1 VILLNKKIVIALG
14 GNALGKNLKEQME
27 AVQKTAKPIVDL
39 LEAGHQVVL
48 THGNGPQV
56 GMINLAMALAHEV
69 DAKIEGLSMSMCV
82 AMSQGYIGYDLQNA
96 LRAELLSR
104 KMNIPVSTIITQVV
118 VDKDAPEFKIPTK
131 PIGQFY
137 SKEAADKMIANGA
150 TMIEDSGRGYR
161 HVIASPKPIDVV
173 EKETIKTLV
182 DAGQLVITVGGGGIP
197 VIVEGNKLI
206 GAPAVIDKDFAAAL
220 LASLIDADMLIILT
234 AVDKVAINFGKPN
247 VKWLDTLNIT
257 EAEQYIKEGHFAPG
271 SMLPKVEAALNFA
284 KSKKGRT
291 ALITLLEKADLGIKG
306 KTGTRISL

>member
-1 VILLNKKIVIALG
+1 MILLKKKIVIALG
-14 GNALGKNLKEQME
+14 GNALGNNLKEQME
-27 AVQKTAKPIVDL
+27 AVQKTAIPIVDL
-39 LEAGHQVVL
+39 LQAGHQVVL

-69 DAKIEGLSMSMCV
+69 DEKIEGLSMSMCV

-118 VDKDAPEFKIPTK
+118 VDRNAPEFNNPTK

-137 SKEAADKMIANGA
+137 SKEDADKMIANGA
-150 TMIEDSGRGYR
+150 TMVEDSGRGYR

-173 EKETIKTLV
+173 EQETIRTLV
-182 DAGQLVITVGGGGIP
+182 DAGQLVIAVGGGGIP
-197 VIVEGNKLI
+197 VIVEGKKLK
-206 GAPAVIDKDFAAAL
+206 GAQAVVDKDFAAAL

-234 AVDKVAINFGKPN
+234 AVDKVAINFGKPD
-247 VKWLDTLNIT
+247 VKWLDTLNNT

-291 ALITLLEKADLGIKG
+291 ALITLLEKAGLGIQG